1 MENRMTHVE
10 AGEFWNRNAQA
21 WTVLTRAG
29 YDVYRDHLNT
39 PAFLAMLPDV
49 HGLVGLD
56 IGCGEGHNTRLLAAR
71 GASMSAIDIA
81 ETFITHARQHEVE
94 QPLGISYQVASAVE
108 LPFGDGAFDFATSF
122 MCLMDLPETKQA
134 LQEAYRVLK
143 PGGFLQFSISH
154 PCFATPHRKNL
165 RDASGKTY
173 AFEVADYFRKMDG
186 ELEVWIF
193 NAAPKEARAGFDK
206 FRIPRFHRPLS
217 EWLNLLIE
225 VGFQLEH
232 FGEPAPSEEVMAK
245 YPALQDAGV
254 LAYFLHVRARKQP

>member
-1 MENRMTHVE
+1 MTHME
-10 AGEFWNRNAQA
+10 AGQYWNRNAHA
-21 WTVLTRAG
+21 WTTLARAG
-29 YDVYRDHLNT
+29 YDIYRDHLNT
-39 PAFLAMLPDV
+39 PAFLAMLPDI

-71 GASMSAIDIA
+71 GATMSAIDIA
-81 ETFITHARQHEVE
+81 ETFITHAMQLEVE

-108 LPFGDGAFDFATSF
+108 LPFGVGTFDFATSF

-134 LQEAYRVLK
+134 LQEAYRVLR

-154 PCFATPHRKNL
+154 PCFAPPHRKNL

-173 AFEVADYFRKMDG
+173 AIEVGDYFRPMHG

-193 NAAPKEARAGFDK
+193 HSAPKEARAGLDK

-217 EWLNLLIE
+217 EWLNLLME

-232 FGEPAPSEEVMAK
+232 FGEPSPSEEVMAK

-254 LAYFLHVRARKQP
+254 VAYFLHVRVRKQS